1 MTAAIVLRADFAAT
15 FNFGLLRVLGTVLGL
30 VLTTVLL
37 SITPDQPWAHLIL
50 MAVLCMAF
58 RYLAGA
64 HYGVA
69 VAALT
74 GTVVILL
81 SFEGVAPDAAV
92 LDRVINTALG
102 CGVALLAYVAWPTW
116 ERSRSRDALAR
127 MLDAYADY
135 LDHLACCGGVVRGET
150 RSAARTARINA
161 QASIE
166 RMRSEPA
173 TPPALL
179 TQARQLL
186 ANGNRLA
193 RTAMTLEAMLDDLAK
208 LPPQTGLAAFIEEST
223 QALRVISCALRQQAA
238 LADLPDLRASQRALV
253 RRAEGANTATL
264 DLLAR
269 ISDRLVDN
277 IDPLAHVGARNQP
290 PDGRGA
296 EATTVPA

>member
-1 MTAAIVLRADFAAT
+1 
-15 FNFGLLRVLGTVLGL
+15 
-30 VLTTVLL
+30 
-37 SITPDQPWAHLIL
+37 
-50 MAVLCMAF
+50 MAVLCKAF

-92 LDRVINTALG
+92 SDRVINTALG

-116 ERSRSRDALAR
+116 ERSRARDALAG
-127 MLDAYADY
+127 MLAAYADY
-135 LDHLACCGGVVRGET
+135 LDHLARCGGAVRGEI

-179 TQARQLL
+179 ALARQLL

-193 RTAMTLEAMLDDLAK
+193 RTAMTLEAMLGDLAR
-208 LPPQTGLAAFIEEST
+208 LPPQTGLAAFIEEAT
-223 QALRVISCALRQQAA
+223 RALRAISDALRRQAPPP
-238 LADLPDLRASQRALV
+238 DLPDLRAAQRALV
-253 RRAEGANTATL
+253 SRAAGADAAL
-264 DLLAR
+264 VEVLGR

-277 IDPLAHVGARNQP
+277 IDTLAHVVARSQP
-290 PDGRGA
+290 HGGHDTRPQPS
-296 EATTVPA
+296 PA